1 MVALFKYIFSI
12 CCLSYI
18 FFVPLYFGGGLKTE
32 FHQIEERRTMKY
44 VTSCERDAPE
54 EGVVRGKELGV
65 VRAQ

>member
-1 MVALFKYIFSI
+1 MVALFK
-12 CCLSYI
+12 YI
-18 FFVPLYFGGGLKTE
+18 FFVPLYFGGGLKTK

-54 EGVVRGKELGV
+54 EGVVQGKELGV